1 MDQAKNELAALPA
14 TATQTL
20 PVASGQS
27 PKAKELTE
35 AQIRAAR
42 LIAMGMDYKA
52 VAGELG
58 ITRVT
63 LYRWRKIPIFIK
75 EVSGLIES
83 AREETRGRVVRDVS
97 EVQDLVLDTLIDVA
111 RNDSSGSARV
121 AAARTLKEYMDEAQR
136 RADEANND
144 LMADRSGEIK
154 AILEHIR
161 GEKADSLPPS
171 SG

>member
-20 PVASGQS
+20 PT
-27 PKAKELTE
+27 KELTE
-35 AQIRAAR
+35 AQLRAAR

-63 LYRWRKIPIFIK
+63 LYRWRKVPAFIE

-111 RNDSSGSARV
+111 RHDSSGSARV

-136 RADEANND
+136 RAEQADSD
-144 LMADRSGEIK
+144 LMADRSGEIR
-154 AILEHIR
+154 AILEHIKNEQ
-161 GEKADSLPPS
+161 GGSLPQS